1 MKDETIAQVQ
11 VETQDWPLPQELPE
25 VCHGFTLDREVHING
40 DMYDLFTYTN
50 EALHKQAVA
59 YFHEETHEY
68 KLRVSYGLIT
78 FCRIE
83 YITPKLA
90 VFEAQLRKELA
101 QTLAN
106 MAAFNP
112 ATLSSIVRDKQIME
126 WDLAAKLPA
135 ELEGFELFVRPTEP
149 VKITN
154 GSYIIIDYVD
164 FALASSFTAYYNI
177 FRDEFFAEARIWR
190 IPDVTYDFDAHELPE
205 LAERL
210 REKLVPRLQEIRKR
224 AIAEKDEVHY
234 T

>member
-11 VETQDWPLPQELPE
+11 AETQDWTYPQELPAT
-25 VCHGFTLDREVHING
+25 CHGFVLDREVHITG
-40 DMYDLFTYTN
+40 DMYDLFTYTC
-50 EALHKQAVA
+50 EERHQQVVA

-90 VFEAQLRKELA
+90 VFEAQLRKELD
-101 QTLAN
+101 QTLAD
-106 MAAFNP
+106 MATFNP

-126 WDLAAKLPA
+126 WEVATQLPA
-135 ELEGFELFVRPTEP
+135 ELEGFELYIRPTEP

-190 IPDVTYDFDAHELPE
+190 IPDVTYDFDAHTLQELE
-205 LAERL
+205 KNLH
-210 REKLVPRLQEIRKR
+210 EKLVPRLQEIRAR
-224 AIAEKDEVHY
+224 AVAEKDEVYY